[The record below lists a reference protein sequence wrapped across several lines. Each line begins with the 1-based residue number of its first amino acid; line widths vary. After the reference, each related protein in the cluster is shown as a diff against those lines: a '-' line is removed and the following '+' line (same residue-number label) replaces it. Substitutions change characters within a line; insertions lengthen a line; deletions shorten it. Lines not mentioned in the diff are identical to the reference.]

1 MSISGVSR
9 DAQREQTRRR
19 LYEAALAIFRR
30 DGVVACRIDDI
41 AKAAGVSRGTFYFH
55 FPTKEDVLL
64 ERMRETEVQIC
75 AALDAYPSDAP
86 LTEVVGTLAQKLAEI
101 WEHDPQLLPE
111 VTSAALRYTAATM
124 HDQEA
129 TPLRS
134 TLAARFTAAAAR
146 GEIASSLAPA
156 ILGDIY
162 LGNTLAG
169 LLAWY
174 ANPSIPLRG
183 VLDAMT
189 LVFWNGVRKE
199 GSDGTDASR
208 G

>member
-1 MSISGVSR
+1 VSR

-19 LYEAALAIFRR
+19 IYECALAIFRR

-64 ERMRETEVQIC
+64 ERMRETEVHNC
-75 AALDAYPSDAP
+75 AALDEFPRDAP
-86 LTEVVGTLAQKLAEI
+86 LALVVGKLAEKLAEI

-111 VTSAALRYTAATM
+111 VSSAALRYTAATM

-134 TLAARFTAAAAR
+134 ALAARFVGAAER
-146 GEIASSLAPA
+146 GELASSLPPA
-156 ILGDIY
+156 ILGDLY

-174 ANPSIPLRG
+174 ANPSMPLRG

-189 LVFWNGVRKE
+189 FVFWNGVRKE
-199 GSDGTDASR
+199 RNDGSNSPR
-208 G
+208 

>member
-1 MSISGVSR
+1 MSR

-19 LYEAALAIFRR
+19 IYECALAIFRR

-41 AKAAGVSRGTFYFH
+41 AKSAGVSRGTFYFH

-75 AALDAYPSDAP
+75 SALDAFASDAP
-86 LTEVVGTLAQKLAEI
+86 LDQVVGRLAEKLAEI

-111 VTSAALRYTAATM
+111 VASAALRYTAATM
-124 HDQEA
+124 HDHEA

-134 TLAARFTAAAAR
+134 ALAARFTAAAER
-146 GEIASSLAPA
+146 GEIASSLPPA
-156 ILGDIY
+156 ILGDLY

-174 ANPSIPLRG
+174 ASPSLPLRG

-189 LVFWNGVRKE
+189 FVFWNGVRKE
-199 GSDGTDASR
+199 RNDGSKPSV
-208 G
+208 